1 MLSHICL
8 LNAFMMIPRV
18 VFLVVVYTCILFLV
32 TYWVFVVVVVFSTVV
47 IYFFPAAIYDL
58 LWPGNTRVP

>member
-8 LNAFMMIPRV
+8 LNAFMMISYV

-32 TYWVFVVVVVFSTVV
+32 TYWVFVVVVVFFNCSH
-47 IYFFPAAIYDL
+47 IFLPSRYI
-58 LWPGNTRVP
+58 